1 MAWGRAMAMAMVLVI
16 AKRLWIYTTTQPHDP
31 VLGDRVPPGAQG
43 GIDSRH
49 TPSPNFMGPILRGGG
64 PELFKNPQLDNIRGN
79 IIQYPQA
86 LTPT

>member
-1 MAWGRAMAMAMVLVI
+1 MALGRAMAMAMVLVI
-16 AKRLWIYTTTQPHDP
+16 AKRLWIYTTTQPHIP

-64 PELFKNPQLDNIRGN
+64 QNYSRIPNLTILGVISYNIPR
-79 IIQYPQA
+79 P
-86 LTPT
+86 

>member
-16 AKRLWIYTTTQPHDP
+16 AKRLWIYTTTQPHIP

-49 TPSPNFMGPILRGGG
+49 TPSPNFMGPILRGGA
-64 PELFKNPQLDNIRGN
+64 R
-79 IIQYPQA
+79 IIQES
-86 LTPT
+86 PT